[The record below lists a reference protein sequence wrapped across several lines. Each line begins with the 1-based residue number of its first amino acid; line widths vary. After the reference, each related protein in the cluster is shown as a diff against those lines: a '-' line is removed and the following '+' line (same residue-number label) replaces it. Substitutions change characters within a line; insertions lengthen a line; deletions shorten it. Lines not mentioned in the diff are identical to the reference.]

1 MYAYGFF
8 FLVLDEMKLNQLH
21 KASHFS
27 TWNLR
32 FETPLIPG
40 QHLIQDVSQLH
51 SPFMEPFPQ
60 GQKGK
65 LIFSKTHKQIF
76 MKISY

>member
-51 SPFMEPFPQ
+51 SPSMEPFPQ

-65 LIFSKTHKQIF
+65 LIFSKTHEQIF
-76 MKISY
+76 MKTSY